1 MEWLVWPV
9 VIVIVALA
17 LVGLPVAADMYKSRL
32 KTGQENDL
40 RQLVDRY
47 EQLAEKTMDAEQR
60 AAADLADVRARLT
73 AVEQI
78 LRSVG

>member
-9 VIVIVALA
+9 VIVIVALT
-17 LVGLPVAADMYKSRL
+17 LVGLPVAADMYKSRI

-60 AAADLADVRARLT
+60 VAADMADVRARLT

>member
-32 KTGQENDL
+32 KAGQENDL

-60 AAADLADVRARLT
+60 VAADVADVRARLA